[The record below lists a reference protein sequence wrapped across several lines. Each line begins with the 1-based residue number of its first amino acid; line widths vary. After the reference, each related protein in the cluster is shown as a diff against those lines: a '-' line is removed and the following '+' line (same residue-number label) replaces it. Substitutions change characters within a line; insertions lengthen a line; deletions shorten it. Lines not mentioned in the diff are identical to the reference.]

1 MQDQPDVRT
10 RPAAQSSP
18 GTEPAAPPRPSG
30 RARVCA
36 ILFTALLVATLL
48 APVVLD
54 TAPMPGIALVNLGI
68 LLSAGFAELIDA
80 SNRGFLLAVRLGGIA
95 IALLG
100 ILIQVL

>member
-1 MQDQPDVRT
+1 MQDQPDLRT

-30 RARVCA
+30 RVCA